1 MEKIDTRDLPR
12 GVKLARTLFTL
23 KDQPIRLVGGCVRDM
38 IQGKAPK
45 DYDLCTPAK
54 PDAVFQ
60 ILDEGGMKPFDLS
73 NGHGTVSYVYEYDT
87 YEITTLRVDAETDG
101 RHATVEFVEDFALD
115 AERRDFT
122 FNALSADI
130 STGKI
135 YDYFGGVNDLMQNEV
150 RFVGD
155 PDKRI
160 QEDYLRILRYFRFLG
175 RMDNSPADDQ
185 TAAIERNVAGLDKVS
200 GERIWMEVQKILT
213 GPNTDYVMFHMKR
226 TGVWDRITSR

>member
-1 MEKIDTRDLPR
+1 MEKIDTRNLPR

-23 KDQPIRLVGGCVRDM
+23 KHLPIRLVGGCVRDM
-38 IQGKAPK
+38 IQGKPPK

-54 PDAVFQ
+54 PDVVFQ
-60 ILDEGGMKPFDLS
+60 ILNEGGMKPFDLS
-73 NGHGTVSYVYEYDT
+73 NGHGTVSYVYEQDT

-101 RHATVEFVEDFALD
+101 RHARVEFVEDFALD

-130 STGKI
+130 SSGQI
-135 YDYFGGVNDLMQNEV
+135 YDYFGGVEDLRARQV

-155 PDKRI
+155 ADKRI
-160 QEDYLRILRYFRFLG
+160 QEDYLRILRYFRFVG
-175 RMDNSPADDQ
+175 RMGSAPYHDQ
-185 TAAIERNVAGLDKVS
+185 IVAIERNVAGLDKVS

-213 GPNTDYVMFHMKR
+213 GPDADFVMAHMKQ
-226 TGVWDRITSR
+226 TGVWDRITCR